1 MDAADSGKLSW
12 LLAVSGGPSQVPR
25 GFHPLA
31 EEWHNVADREAAV
44 GIVPGQPILISPGL
58 VDYRLG
64 DYFRDA
70 YPSDRTSTA
79 LT

>member
-1 MDAADSGKLSW
+1 MDAADSGKPSW

-31 EEWHNVADREAAV
+31 EEWHNIADREAAV

-64 DYFRDA
+64 DSFRDA

-79 LT
+79 QT